1 MEQQRRTS
9 SGRDLASSHALM
21 IVDALALTA
30 FVLTGA
36 ASHHDAG
43 IAVVVARN
51 LLPLGAAW
59 ALTAAAVGTYRR
71 RSWAALTL
79 TWAVAAPV
87 GILVR
92 SWVVG
97 SPTGREL
104 VTFLL
109 VGSGFSLLFLGVGR
123 MLLRV
128 ASRLRERQ
136 MST

>member
-1 MEQQRRTS
+1 MEQHRETAAVPDPS
-9 SGRDLASSHALM
+9 AHALM
-21 IVDALALTA
+21 VMDALALTA

-43 IAVVVARN
+43 IAVVVVRN
-51 LLPLGAAW
+51 LVPLGAAW

-71 RSWAALTL
+71 RSWAALTV

-97 SPTGREL
+97 SPKGSAL

-109 VGSGFSLLFLGVGR
+109 VGSGFSLLYLGAGR
-123 MLLRV
+123 VLLRV
-128 ASRLRERQ
+128 TARLRGRKV
-136 MST
+136 SA

>member
-1 MEQQRRTS
+1 MEQHRETS
-9 SGRDLASSHALM
+9 PVPDPSAQALM
-21 IVDALALTA
+21 VMDALALTA

-43 IAVVVARN
+43 IAVVVVRN

-59 ALTAAAVGTYRR
+59 ALSAVVVGTYRR
-71 RSWAALTL
+71 RSWAALTQ

-97 SPTGREL
+97 SPTGWEL

-109 VGSGFSLLFLGVGR
+109 VGSGFSLLFLGIGR
-123 MLLRV
+123 LLLRV
-128 ASRLRERQ
+128 ASRLRGRQ
-136 MST
+136 LSA

>member
-1 MEQQRRTS
+1 MEQHRETS
-9 SGRDLASSHALM
+9 PVPDPSAQALM
-21 IVDALALTA
+21 VMDALALTA

-43 IAVVVARN
+43 IAVVVVRN
-51 LLPLGAAW
+51 LVPLGAAW
-59 ALTAAAVGTYRR
+59 ALSAVVVGTYRR

-97 SPTGREL
+97 SPTGWEL

-123 MLLRV
+123 LLLRV
-128 ASRLRERQ
+128 ASRLRGRQ
-136 MST
+136 LSA

>member
-1 MEQQRRTS
+1 MEQHQETAAVPDPSAR
-9 SGRDLASSHALM
+9 ALM
-21 IVDALALTA
+21 VMDALALTA

-43 IAVVVARN
+43 IAVVVVRN
-51 LLPLGAAW
+51 LVPLGAAW

-97 SPTGREL
+97 SPKGSAL

-109 VGSGFSLLFLGVGR
+109 VGSGFSLLYLGAGR
-123 MLLRV
+123 VLLRV
-128 ASRLRERQ
+128 TARLRGRAVPA
-136 MST
+136 

>member
-1 MEQQRRTS
+1 MEQHRETS
-9 SGRDLASSHALM
+9 PVPDPSAQALM
-21 IVDALALTA
+21 VMDAFALTA

-43 IAVVVARN
+43 IAVVVVRN
-51 LLPLGAAW
+51 LVPLGAAW
-59 ALTAAAVGTYRR
+59 ALSAVVVGTYRR

-97 SPTGREL
+97 SPTGWEL

-123 MLLRV
+123 LLLRV
-128 ASRLRERQ
+128 ASRLRGRQ
-136 MST
+136 LSA

>member
-1 MEQQRRTS
+1 MEQHRETAAVPDPS
-9 SGRDLASSHALM
+9 AHALM
-21 IVDALALTA
+21 VMDALALTA

-43 IAVVVARN
+43 IAVVVVRN
-51 LLPLGAAW
+51 LVPLGAAW

-97 SPTGREL
+97 SPKGGAL

-109 VGSGFSLLFLGVGR
+109 VGSGFSLLYLGAGR
-123 MLLRV
+123 VLLRV
-128 ASRLRERQ
+128 AARLRGREVPA
-136 MST
+136 

>member
-1 MEQQRRTS
+1 MEQHRETAAVPDPS
-9 SGRDLASSHALM
+9 AHALM
-21 IVDALALTA
+21 VMDALALTA

-43 IAVVVARN
+43 IAVVVVRN
-51 LLPLGAAW
+51 LVPLGAAW

-71 RSWAALTL
+71 RSWAALTV

-97 SPTGREL
+97 SPKGSAL

-109 VGSGFSLLFLGVGR
+109 VGSGFSLLYLGAGR
-123 MLLRV
+123 VLLRV
-128 ASRLRERQ
+128 TARLRGREV
-136 MST
+136 SA

>member
-1 MEQQRRTS
+1 MEQHRETAAVPDPS
-9 SGRDLASSHALM
+9 AHALM
-21 IVDALALTA
+21 VMDALALTA

-43 IAVVVARN
+43 IGVVVVRN
-51 LLPLGAAW
+51 LMPLGAAW

-71 RSWAALTL
+71 RSWAALSL

-97 SPTGREL
+97 SPKGSAL

-109 VGSGFSLLFLGVGR
+109 VGSGFSLLYLGAGR
-123 MLLRV
+123 VLLRV
-128 ASRLRERQ
+128 TARLRGREVPA
-136 MST
+136 

>member
-1 MEQQRRTS
+1 MEQHPETAAAPDPS
-9 SGRDLASSHALM
+9 AHALM
-21 IVDALALTA
+21 VMDALALTV

-43 IAVVVARN
+43 IAVVVVRN
-51 LLPLGAAW
+51 LVPLGAAW

-79 TWAVAAPV
+79 TWAVAAPI

-97 SPTGREL
+97 SPKGSAL

-109 VGSGFSLLFLGVGR
+109 VGSGFSLLYLGAGR
-123 MLLRV
+123 VLLRV
-128 ASRLRERQ
+128 TARLRGRGVPA
-136 MST
+136 

>member
-1 MEQQRRTS
+1 MEQHRETS
-9 SGRDLASSHALM
+9 PVPHPSAQALM
-21 IVDALALTA
+21 VMDAFALTA

-43 IAVVVARN
+43 IAVVVVRN
-51 LLPLGAAW
+51 LVPLDAAW
-59 ALTAAAVGTYRR
+59 ALSAVVVGTYRR

-97 SPTGREL
+97 SPTGWEL

-123 MLLRV
+123 LLLRV
-128 ASRLRERQ
+128 ASRLRGRQ
-136 MST
+136 LSA

>member
-1 MEQQRRTS
+1 MV
-9 SGRDLASSHALM
+9 M
-21 IVDALALTA
+21 DALALTA

-43 IAVVVARN
+43 IAVVVVRN

-59 ALTAAAVGTYRR
+59 ALSAVVVGTYRR
-71 RSWAALTL
+71 RSWAALTQ

-97 SPTGREL
+97 SPTGWEL

-109 VGSGFSLLFLGVGR
+109 VGSGFSLLFLGIGR
-123 MLLRV
+123 LLLRV
-128 ASRLRERQ
+128 ASRLRGRQ
-136 MST
+136 LSA